1 MLVFASKESD
11 TVYMEKSVMDVT
23 EIAGYLGFSVRKI
36 YELIKNKQIPAS
48 KIGGQY
54 RFVKG
59 NIDRWLQEA
68 TIVPLKNKRG

>member
-1 MLVFASKESD
+1 MLVFSLKESN
-11 TVYMEKSVMDVT
+11 TIYVEKNVMDVI
-23 EIAGYLGFSVRKI
+23 EIAEYLGFSVRKI

-68 TIVPLKNKRG
+68 TIVPIKNKRG